1 MCKTMSG
8 FPATRGGY
16 QMKGPIKRT
25 FERAGQIP
33 PPWSD
38 PQDQRPWAWCRR
50 CLGEIYAPTADGAA
64 LCRRCRREKRGGGG

>member
-1 MCKTMSG
+1 
-8 FPATRGGY
+8 
-16 QMKGPIKRT
+16 MKGPIKRT

-64 LCRRCRREKRGGGG
+64 LSR

>member
-1 MCKTMSG
+1 
-8 FPATRGGY
+8 
-16 QMKGPIKRT
+16 MKGPIKRT
-25 FERAGQIP
+25 FKRTGQIP

-38 PQDQRPWAWCRR
+38 PQAQGRWSWAWCRR